1 MATSLQFA
9 LSNPTPNMEDEFN
22 RWYGAEHLLHGL
34 LVPGVDAAQRF
45 RRVDSHP
52 LPGGAHDYLMI
63 WEFDDPRFALEQ
75 LALVKN
81 TDKMPISPAIDMN
94 TVQPPTM
101 WLRASVRNAARIAA
115 DSSNRETVVLA
126 LFNAVA
132 GSDSEL
138 ESTILGGGLCR
149 IADLPG
155 VISADF
161 LTLAEEQIRGNAR
174 KFKYGLLIELMDE
187 SIAMP
192 AVTGALEDLP
202 CLDRSKWLASAFS
215 PLGNR
220 LTAERIECMVRHRE
234 F

>member
-9 LSNPTPNMEDEFN
+9 LSNPTPNMDDEFN
-22 RWYGAEHLLHGL
+22 RWYGSEHLLHGL
-34 LVPGVDAAQRF
+34 LVPGVNAAQRF
-45 RRVDSHP
+45 KRVDSHP
-52 LPGGAHDYLMI
+52 LPGGIHDYLMI

-81 TDKMPISPAIDMN
+81 SDKMPISPSINMD

-101 WLRASVRNAARIAA
+101 WLRASIRNAARIAT
-115 DSSNRETVVLA
+115 DTSSRETVVLA
-126 LFNAVA
+126 LFNAIA
-132 GSDSEL
+132 GTEEEL
-138 ESTILGGGLCR
+138 ESQILGGGLCK

-161 LTLAEEQIRGNAR
+161 LTLANEQIRGNAR
-174 KFKYGLLIELMDE
+174 KFNYGLLIEIHE
-187 SIAMP
+187 NTIAMP
-192 AVTGALEDLP
+192 AVTNALEDLP
-202 CLDRSKWLASAFS
+202 HIDKTKWLASAFS

-220 LTAERIECMVRHRE
+220 LTADNVECMVYHRE